1 MDDEEI
7 ESEDSISEI
16 DSVEKSGFG
25 KFEYIL
31 VGIIAILI
39 IFIAF
44 IIISGALWLLH

>member
-1 MDDEEI
+1 MDEEEI
-7 ESEDSISEI
+7 DSEESMSEM

-44 IIISGALWLLH
+44 IIISVAL